1 MLQPAGA
8 RRLLC
13 TSQGR
18 LIVTLW
24 SPWSADFR
32 DEVFSGLSC
41 HVLLCFDLSVIPEGD
56 ALIRRLKLSLV
67 WPHARYLGC
76 PCCPAAAHLRV
87 GMSPQLGHRC
97 KLGTCDGWRHP

>member
-13 TSQGR
+13 ASQGR

-56 ALIRRLKLSLV
+56 TDQKAEAFSGVATCKVSGLPLLSCS
-67 WPHARYLGC
+67 C
-76 PCCPAAAHLRV
+76 PPEGGDEPPAGSQVQAGDL
-87 GMSPQLGHRC
+87 
-97 KLGTCDGWRHP
+97 